1 MSNFLLS
8 WGNRSELVNG
18 VHPVFLYTQEECFIT
33 TAALLF
39 KAGFNS
45 QEKCFFLGDS
55 SFVKK
60 IKEKLDLLKL
70 EEPSGDEDSAEIK
83 EEKKQS
89 FSEEIFPLDIKEPHR
104 VIPAFH
110 DVIQKLD
117 GESCKKARFIV
128 QSDRLFD
135 GANSIDNI
143 LLYEKEISSFLDKND
158 SLVIDCYKSSSLSG
172 SDLIKLFT
180 CHDGILV
187 EGEPSFSYF
196 TNFKELALKDILTGL
211 YNERYLL
218 ERISEEI
225 FRAKR
230 FRSSCSLM
238 MMKVE
243 KLDEV
248 KNNHGQNKFEQI
260 CIEFSSLLRS
270 SLRRVDLI
278 ATAKKD
284 CFVVL
289 MPETSKK
296 RAVMIGERIQKVF
309 EQKLLANEAYSDINM
324 FLKTGISNFPLDTR
338 DAEELTVL
346 AEEALSDA
354 MKEAGHRICLAHRD
368 NDWFPP
374 LD

>member
-18 VHPVFLYTQEECFIT
+18 VHPVFLYSHDEYFIT
-33 TAALLF
+33 AAALLF
-39 KAGFNS
+39 NAGN

-60 IKEKLDLLKL
+60 IKEKLDLIKI
-70 EEPSGDEDSAEIK
+70 EEPHGEEDTDEIK
-83 EEKKQS
+83 EEKKSS
-89 FSEEIFPLDIKEPHR
+89 FSAEIYPLDIKEPDR
-104 VIPAFH
+104 VIPAFQ
-110 DVIQKLD
+110 DIIQKLE
-117 GESCKKARFIV
+117 GEGFKKARFIV
-128 QSDRLFD
+128 QSDWLF
-135 GANSIDNI
+135 NNSPSIDKI

-158 SLVIDCYKSSSLSG
+158 SIVIDCYKSSSLSG
-172 SDLIKLFT
+172 SDMIKLFT

-187 EGEPSFSYF
+187 EGEPSFTYF

-238 MMKVE
+238 MMRIE

-248 KNNHGQNKFEQI
+248 KTNYGQDKFEQI
-260 CIEFSSLLRS
+260 CIEFSSLLCN

-278 ATAKKD
+278 ATVKKD

-309 EQKLLANEAYSDINM
+309 EQKLLAMEAYADTNM

-354 MKEAGHRICLAHRD
+354 MNEAGHRTCLAHRD

>member
-8 WGNRSELVNG
+8 WGNRSELVSG
-18 VHPVFLYTQEECFIT
+18 IHPVFLYSQEEYFIT

-39 KAGFNS
+39 RAGFNS

-60 IKEKLDLLKL
+60 IKEKLDLIKF
-70 EEPSGDEDSAEIK
+70 EEPSGDEDFAD
-83 EEKKQS
+83 EEKKKS
-89 FSEEIFPLDIKEPHR
+89 FSEEIFPLDIKEPAR
-104 VIPAFH
+104 VIPIFQ
-110 DVIQKLD
+110 DIIQKLE
-117 GESCKKARFIV
+117 GEPFKNARFIV
-128 QSDRLFD
+128 HTDWLFQ
-135 GANSIDNI
+135 GAISIDNI
-143 LLYEKEISSFLDKND
+143 LLYEKEISSFLDKNN
-158 SLVIDCYKSSSLSG
+158 SPVIDCYKSSSLSG
-172 SDLIKLFT
+172 SDMIKLFT
-180 CHDGILV
+180 CHDGVLV

-238 MMKVE
+238 MMKIE
-243 KLDEV
+243 KLDEI
-248 KNNHGQNKFEQI
+248 KITCGQNKFEQI
-260 CIEFSSLLRS
+260 CMEFSSLLRN

-278 ATAKKD
+278 ATARND

-309 EQKLLANEAYSDINM
+309 EQKLLAMEAYSGINM

-354 MKEAGHRICLAHRD
+354 MKDTGHRICLAHRD